1 MNRLLRLGLALFF
14 VFVSG
19 ISQVQAAVIYDAAN
33 DFSPTSNPNGVWA
46 YGYYLSGV
54 FTPYTVSFSDTSSGL
69 EGWGATAGLGGNP
82 SVFNN
87 PTGSTITVSTL
98 TLDAGELAMHPGPDG
113 EISIVMFTAPTAALY
128 SVGGYFKTN
137 DSVGPTQDN
146 QLSVYIND
154 VLEDSQSLLRV
165 PGSVLPI
172 SDFVYLSQGD
182 RIGLGVGAQTYAYNT
197 TGFNVTFE
205 AVPEPSVICF
215 FGLSLLVL
223 GFKRRRQLRL

>member
-1 MNRLLRLGLALFF
+1 MKRTLRLGLALLF

-19 ISQVQAAVIYDAAN
+19 ISQVQATVIYDAAS
-33 DFSPTSNPNGVWA
+33 DFSPTSNPNGVWT
-46 YGYYLSGV
+46 YGYYSAGV
-54 FTPYTVSFSDTSSGL
+54 FTPYTLAFSHTSGL
-69 EGWGATAGLGGNP
+69 AGWGATSGLGGNP

-87 PTGSTITVSTL
+87 PTGSPITVSTL
-98 TLDAGELAMHPGPDG
+98 TLNAGELAMHPGPAG
-113 EISIVMFTAPTAALY
+113 EISVVMFTAPTAALY

-146 QLSVYIND
+146 QRSVYIND
-154 VLEDSQSLLRV
+154 DLEDSQYLLKV
-165 PGSVLPI
+165 PSSVFPI

-182 RIGLGVGAQTYAYNT
+182 TIGFGVGAQTYGYNT

-205 AVPEPSVICF
+205 AVPEPSVISF
-215 FGLSLLVL
+215 LGLSLLVL